1 MKRLG
6 FRSRLFLILA
16 LFALVPSILLTVG
29 WGGATSWLLPRVSGS
44 AAWDSAA
51 ATGERA
57 LKVARR
63 APRSAAGDSILNAHE
78 RELASSVTYARQLE
92 YLARRAAL
100 IMVVAGFVMLALL
113 SLVASRV
120 AGHLSRQLSRLLDEL
135 VGWTQRLRRGDPL
148 PAQATAKGA
157 PEFGVLRAGMQEM
170 AAALESG
177 RRIAIEAERLEAF
190 RASARQV
197 AHELKNPLTPIRF
210 AVERLKRGV
219 PVELA
224 DAVEVLSVESARLEA
239 MARSFAQFGKLP
251 EGPPSDIDVADLMRS
266 AARTTVP
273 PHISF
278 VIEADRDLP
287 LLHGMH
293 DALSRAFGNVLLNAV
308 EACGAQ
314 GTITV
319 SVASLPQEELLVSV
333 TDSGPGIAVDR
344 LEQIWTPYVTD
355 KTGGTGLGLAIVKQT
370 VLAHGGRVEARSA
383 PEKGAEIRLT
393 FPVRR
398 PAKQE
403 IK

>member
-1 MKRLG
+1 M
-6 FRSRLFLILA
+6 
-16 LFALVPSILLTVG
+16 
-29 WGGATSWLLPRVSGS
+29 
-44 AAWDSAA
+44 
-51 ATGERA
+51 
-57 LKVARR
+57 
-63 APRSAAGDSILNAHE
+63 
-78 RELASSVTYARQLE
+78 
-92 YLARRAAL
+92 
-100 IMVVAGFVMLALL
+100 
-113 SLVASRV
+113 
-120 AGHLSRQLSRLLDEL
+120 
-135 VGWTQRLRRGDPL
+135 
-148 PAQATAKGA
+148 
-157 PEFGVLRAGMQEM
+157 LRAGMQEM
-170 AAALESG
+170 AVALESG

-190 RASARQV
+190 RESARQV

-251 EGPPSDIDVADLMRS
+251 EGPPSDIDVEDLMRS

-273 PHISF
+273 PHIAF

-287 LLHGMH
+287 LLHGLH

-308 EACGAQ
+308 EACGAH

-319 SVASLPQEELLVSV
+319 FVASLPQGELLVSV

-370 VLAHGGRVEARSA
+370 VVAHSGRVEAKSGLG
-383 PEKGAEIRLT
+383 KGAEIRMI

-398 PAKQE
+398 PITVETA
-403 IK
+403 

>member
-16 LFALVPSILLTVG
+16 LFALVPSILLTIG
-29 WGGATSWLLPRVSGS
+29 WGSATSWLLPRVSGS

-57 LKVARR
+57 LKVARQ
-63 APRSAAGDSILNAHE
+63 APHSVAGDSILNAHE
-78 RELASSVTYARQLE
+78 RELASSVKYARQLE
-92 YLARRAAL
+92 YLAGRAAPVL
-100 IMVVAGFVMLALL
+100 VFAGLALL
-113 SLVASRV
+113 ILLSLLASRV
-120 AGHLSRQLSRLLDEL
+120 AGHLSRQLSRPLDEL

-148 PAQATAKGA
+148 PSQATAKGA
-157 PEFGVLRAGMQEM
+157 PEFEVLRAGMREM
-170 AAALESG
+170 AVALESG

-190 RASARQV
+190 RESARQV

-210 AVERLKRGV
+210 AVERLKRGA

-251 EGPPSDIDVADLMRS
+251 EGPPSDIDVAELMRS

-278 VIEADRDLP
+278 VIDADPELP

-319 SVASLPQEELLVSV
+319 AVISLPEGELLVSV
-333 TDSGPGIAVDR
+333 TDSGPGIAADR

-383 PEKGAEIRLT
+383 PGTGAEIRLI
-393 FPVRR
+393 FPVQRQFE
-398 PAKQE
+398 QE
-403 IK
+403 SR